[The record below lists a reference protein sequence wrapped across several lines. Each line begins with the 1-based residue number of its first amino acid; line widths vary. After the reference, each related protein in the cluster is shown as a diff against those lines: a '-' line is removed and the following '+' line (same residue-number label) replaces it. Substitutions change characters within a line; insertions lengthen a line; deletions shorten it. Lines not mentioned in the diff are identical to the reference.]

1 MSALRGSSQT
11 GGAGGSSAVG
21 MPEVAWI
28 PTTAL
33 RSGGS
38 AKAVARS
45 SPPSEW
51 VNVRVVVVLT
61 LACTALSL
69 YDLFL
74 LAAGG

>member
-1 MSALRGSSQT
+1 MSALRGSSQP

-38 AKAVARS
+38 LAKS
-45 SPPSEW
+45 SPPSEL

-61 LACTALSL
+61 LACTVLSL